1 MMHRFIGAV
10 RSNLGAT
17 GAAVGI
23 VVLGIVGSL
32 LVGMPPPFTVAL
44 LLAVGLATW
53 GIYRW
58 RTRHL
63 SARPATAPLGKLT
76 SSGLAAVVV
85 VLLVSQIVPY
95 GRDHSNPP
103 ITGEP
108 AWATPETRDLMVR
121 ACFDCH
127 SNEVT
132 WPWYSNIAPFSWAT
146 VDHVNEGRDAVN
158 YSEWDRPQDEGD
170 ETLEE
175 VKKGSMPPR
184 YYTLFGLHSD
194 AKLTTAELRTLVDGL
209 ARTPGLSE

>member
-1 MMHRFIGAV
+1 MLRRLIDTI
-10 RSNLGAT
+10 RSNLVASIT
-17 GAAVGI
+17 AVG
-23 VVLGIVGSL
+23 VVILGVAASL
-32 LVGMPPPFTVAL
+32 LLGLPPPFMAAL
-44 LLAVGLATW
+44 LLAVGFATR

-58 RTRHL
+58 RIRHIDP
-63 SARPATAPLGKLT
+63 RPTTAPLGKLA
-76 SSGLAAVVV
+76 SSGLAAVVAV
-85 VLLVSQIVPY
+85 FLVAQVVPY

-103 ITGEP
+103 VTGEP

-132 WPWYSNIAPFSWAT
+132 WPWYSNIAPGSWAT

-175 VKKGSMPPR
+175 VKKGSMPPP

-194 AKLTTAELRTLVDGL
+194 AKLTPAEMSTLLDGL
-209 ARTPGLSE
+209 SKTPGLSE

>member
-1 MMHRFIGAV
+1 MMHRFIEAV
-10 RSNLGAT
+10 RANLGAAS
-17 GAAVGI
+17 AAVGI

-32 LVGMPPPFTVAL
+32 LVGMPPPFTLAL
-44 LLAVGLATW
+44 LLAIGLATW

-63 SARPATAPLGKLT
+63 DTRPATAPLGRLA
-76 SSGLAAVVV
+76 SSGLAAVVA
-85 VLLVSQIVPY
+85 VLVIAQIVPY
-95 GRDHSNPP
+95 GRDHTNPP

-158 YSEWDRPQDEGD
+158 YSEWDRPQDEGE

-175 VKKGSMPPR
+175 IKKGSMPPP
-184 YYTLFGLHSD
+184 YYTLLGLHSD
-194 AKLTTAELRTLVDGL
+194 AKLTATEMSTLLEGL
-209 ARTPGLSE
+209 SRTPGMSE

>member
-1 MMHRFIGAV
+1 
-10 RSNLGAT
+10 
-17 GAAVGI
+17 
-23 VVLGIVGSL
+23 
-32 LVGMPPPFTVAL
+32 MPPPFTIAL
-44 LLAVGLATW
+44 LLAVGIATW

-58 RTRHL
+58 RSRDL
-63 SARPATAPLGKLT
+63 DGQPAALGKLA
-76 SSGLAAVVV
+76 SSGLIAVVGVLV
-85 VLLVSQIVPY
+85 VAQLVPY
-95 GRDHSNPP
+95 GRDHTNPP
-103 ITGEP
+103 VTGEP

-184 YYTLFGLHSD
+184 YYTLLGLHSD
-194 AKLTTAELRTLVDGL
+194 AKLTPEEMSTLLEGL
-209 ARTPGLSE
+209 SQTPGLSE